1 MDYTSIAILPVR
13 FLQNYYL
20 HIFKEILIVKSGR
33 IKMLKKKMSLGD
45 LCCYM
50 HSLFTVMT
58 SGKSFGK
65 CKVGEIRPFQYP
77 LRIAVF
83 ISRLI

>member
-13 FLQNYYL
+13 FLQNCYI
-20 HIFKEILIVKSGR
+20 HIFKEILILKSGR
-33 IKMLKKKMSLGD
+33 IETLKKKMSLED
-45 LCCYM
+45 LCSYM

-65 CKVGEIRPFQYP
+65 CKVGESDLFNTFYALLFLFQG
-77 LRIAVF
+77 
-83 ISRLI
+83 